1 MVKITVRYEDGLT
14 NDIII
19 DDVMSVSNI
28 INGILVRCK
37 QTNIPPPEFEFDDWE
52 NAGRKFCDSY
62 I

>member
-37 QTNIPPPEFEFDDWE
+37 QNNIHNSISKQLANNYNRF
-52 NAGRKFCDSY
+52 NL
-62 I
+62 

>member
-28 INGILVRCK
+28 INGILIIFFLSILY
-37 QTNIPPPEFEFDDWE
+37 TF
-52 NAGRKFCDSY
+52 
-62 I
+62 

>member
-37 QTNIPPPEFEFDDWE
+37 QNNISPPEFEFDDWE
-52 NAGRKFCDSY
+52 NAGLKFCDSY